1 MIKRTYNLTLANVR
15 GLEQIRA
22 TLGATAT
29 FSVNRAIAEYVARM
43 RAAGKLPA
51 LEEGKNEEEES

>member
-1 MIKRTYNLTLANVR
+1 MMKRTYNIAIENVR

-29 FSVNRAIAEYVARM
+29 FSVNRAIEEYVARM
-43 RAAGKLPA
+43 RSVGKLPA
-51 LEEGKNEEEES
+51 LEEEAREV